1 MVLPPWHLHPE
12 VWALAAVL
20 EGSYL
25 WAVRRVGP
33 AQLPAG
39 IAPASRKQVT
49 FYTMGVA
56 AIWVAATWPMHE
68 LSEHYLFSVH
78 MVQHMLI
85 SMVAAPL
92 MLLGTPDW
100 LLRMLLGRRPVY
112 SVARRLTRPFVAF
125 VIFNTVIVGT
135 HWPAFVD
142 FALHSE
148 VFHFG
153 AHALLFGAA
162 LLMWWPVISPL
173 PEMPSLSYPGR
184 MLYLFLQSIL
194 PTVPASFLTF
204 GSTPLY
210 HFYETVPRIWGISA
224 LTDQRIAGLTM
235 KILGGLI
242 LWSVIAV
249 IFFKWYGQE
258 QTEGWDALEW
268 RRVERELRPDLRTPT
283 QAPSR

>member
-1 MVLPPWHLHPE
+1 
-12 VWALAAVL
+12 
-20 EGSYL
+20 
-25 WAVRRVGP
+25 
-33 AQLPAG
+33 
-39 IAPASRKQVT
+39 
-49 FYTMGVA
+49 MGVA
-56 AIWVAATWPMHE
+56 AIWVAATWPMHDLAE
-68 LSEHYLFSVH
+68 RYLFSIH

-100 LLRMLLGRRPVY
+100 LLRMLLKPRPVY
-112 SVARRLTRPFVAF
+112 AAARRLTRPFVAF
-125 VIFNTVIVGT
+125 VIFNTVIVAT
-135 HWPAFVD
+135 HWPAFVE
-142 FALHSE
+142 FTLHSE

-235 KILGGLI
+235 KIVGGLI

-249 IFFKWYGQE
+249 IFFKWYRQE

-268 RRVERELRPDLRTPT
+268 RRREREIRPDLRAPT
-283 QAPSR
+283 ETARR